1 VAFGSTSVTFPCSS
15 IASCLAI
22 CSVCLARYGCPALSS
37 LRCPIKKGPVRQP
50 GPKISHLSQ
59 PQDTRIHTP
68 CQKLKTPV
76 LKAIIER

>member
-22 CSVCLARYGCPALSS
+22 CSVCLARYGCPA
-37 LRCPIKKGPVRQP
+37 VRQP